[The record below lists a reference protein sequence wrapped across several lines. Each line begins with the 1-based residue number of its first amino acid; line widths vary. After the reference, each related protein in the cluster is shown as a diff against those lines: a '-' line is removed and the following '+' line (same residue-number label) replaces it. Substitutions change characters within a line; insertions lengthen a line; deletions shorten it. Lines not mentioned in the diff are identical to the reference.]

1 VAAVYCAVFAVGAFL
16 TGSPASG
23 AVYTGIAIVSF
34 ALIMR
39 NLRADE
45 RLVASVD
52 RTGASGLGFSQPN

>member
-1 VAAVYCAVFAVGAFL
+1 VFAVGAFL

-45 RLVASVD
+45 RLKASVD
-52 RTGASGLGFSQPN
+52 RTAGGGLGFSQTN